1 MGLIESV
8 IILSLYI
15 YDGGN
20 KNIEVWYHQESLG
33 ECLEGKRTAER
44 NSGNSVQYTCTLE
57 DCEMSIDVTGVK
69 HCERIIQ

>member
-1 MGLIESV
+1 
-8 IILSLYI
+8 
-15 YDGGN
+15 
-20 KNIEVWYHQESLG
+20 LG